1 MVGDLFN
8 PLDMVSRVI
17 MKGGD
22 FALYSSVKGRRVEEL
37 SIGISLT
44 EQKNSRFGF
53 PKVLFTLKDKLEEQ
67 LNKNGEIFIK
77 RYPHLKVK
85 VVDRSSLIVAMVLNS
100 ILKGTSQVVLRGRL
114 SKVDYNITLALC
126 EWGIQVVMLN
136 EEDNKRLKA
145 KLTPEAA
152 TNLVF
157 SKSYNVSKVVMF
169 DEEDKKRLKA
179 KLIPEA
185 ATNLVF
191 SKSYNV
197 SKRYPHLKVKVV
209 DGSSLA
215 VVVVLNSIP
224 KGTSQVVLQGRLFKV
239 ANNIDLTLC
248 EEIVML
254 DEEDK
259 KRLKTKL
266 TTEAATNLVFSKS
279 YNMSKPI
286 EPHLL
291 WCFSVKIWM
300 KKDFAQN
307 DYEKEVILLFRSIM
321 EEGFVSNE
329 HSFSS
334 VTSACSS
341 VKNLKLGKE
350 IHAWMLK

>member
-1 MVGDLFN
+1 MHNLF
-8 PLDMVSRVI
+8 
-17 MKGGD
+17 
-22 FALYSSVKGRRVEEL
+22 
-37 SIGISLT
+37 LT
-44 EQKNSRFGF
+44 GNILQTYCRM
-53 PKVLFTLKDKLEEQ
+53 EEQ

-85 VVDRSSLIVAMVLNS
+85 VVDRSSLIVVMVLNS

-114 SKVDYNITLALC
+114 SKVAYNITLALC

-179 KLIPEA
+179 KLTLKA

-197 SKRYPHLKVKVV
+197 SKEEQLNRNGEIFIKRYPHLKVKVV

-224 KGTSQVVLQGRLFKV
+224 KGTSQVVLRGRLFKV
-239 ANNIDLTLC
+239 ANNIDLALC
-248 EEIVML
+248 EGIVML

-259 KRLKTKL
+259 
-266 TTEAATNLVFSKS
+266 
-279 YNMSKPI
+279 
-286 EPHLL
+286 
-291 WCFSVKIWM
+291 
-300 KKDFAQN
+300 
-307 DYEKEVILLFRSIM
+307 
-321 EEGFVSNE
+321 EES
-329 HSFSS
+329 
-334 VTSACSS
+334 
-341 VKNLKLGKE
+341 
-350 IHAWMLK
+350 